1 MPNQYD
7 DPRNPNNRK
16 NPPRTSPAG
25 PVDRA
30 NPAAG
35 SYRST
40 PGGAVNRN
48 KSYSGFTIEDLAKMY
63 KQRVPTGPARPPVR
77 PPSGG
82 VSDLLRGDRE
92 RQSRYNVGSRLYSVS
107 GDASQYPT
115 GDEIINA
122 VLGSVGATSSGGGGG
137 GGGRGAGGGGGG
149 GGMAGPSKKDINEA
163 IKAMQDA
170 ATAAQTKI
178 GGIYDAAN
186 QTLSDLTARYAA
198 SEAAARQGAGRTL
211 GAFGVSGGVL
221 DPMAQTAA
229 DYLTTSQGTLT
240 GLSAAQQAQL
250 EAQKA
255 AYALI
260 MGDLLKGR

>member
-16 NPPRTSPAG
+16 NPPRTGKAG

-35 SYRST
+35 SYRTT

-48 KSYSGFTIEDLAKMY
+48 KAYSGFTIEDLANMY
-63 KQRVPTGPARPPVR
+63 KQRVPTGPVRPPVR
-77 PPSGG
+77 PPSSG

-92 RQSRYNVGSRLYSVS
+92 RQSRQNVASRLFAAS

-115 GDEIINA
+115 GDEIINTILDIVNA
-122 VLGSVGATSSGGGGG
+122 GGAGSPGPGG
-137 GGGRGAGGGGGG
+137 GGGRGGGG
-149 GGMAGPSKKDINEA
+149 GGMARPSTQNINEA

-170 ATAAQTKI
+170 ATAAQTRI
-178 GGIYDAAN
+178 GGIYGTAN
-186 QTLSDLTARYAA
+186 QTLADLTARYAA

-211 GAFGVSGGVL
+211 GAFGVSGEVL
-221 DPMAQTAA
+221 DPMGQTAA

-260 MGDLLKGR
+260 LGDMLKAG